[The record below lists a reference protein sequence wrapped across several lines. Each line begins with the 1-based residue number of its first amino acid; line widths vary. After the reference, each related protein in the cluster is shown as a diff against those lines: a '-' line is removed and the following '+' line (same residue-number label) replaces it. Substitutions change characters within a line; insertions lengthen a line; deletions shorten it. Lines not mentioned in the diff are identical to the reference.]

1 MIASSMVTFEA
12 QPGNATPLRRPCWL
26 LALRTTAL
34 SPFLLHSIRIREL
47 SGCLRMT
54 EIQRTCERGRMIER
68 SIYMLCFFHNVLA
81 LFHNLAFLEFLHIT
95 IAELRIRKHQ
105 ANPTEL
111 TLTTLAPQSEEETQR
126 RLEPDM
132 LPRKGWYQQTCL
144 TKLR

>member
-1 MIASSMVTFEA
+1 MGVGDNDITQEA
-12 QPGNATPLRRPCWL
+12 QEWNDGHRRDQI
-26 LALRTTAL
+26 
-34 SPFLLHSIRIREL
+34 HK
-47 SGCLRMT
+47 
-54 EIQRTCERGRMIER
+54 
-68 SIYMLCFFHNVLA
+68 
-81 LFHNLAFLEFLHIT
+81 LAFLEFLHIT